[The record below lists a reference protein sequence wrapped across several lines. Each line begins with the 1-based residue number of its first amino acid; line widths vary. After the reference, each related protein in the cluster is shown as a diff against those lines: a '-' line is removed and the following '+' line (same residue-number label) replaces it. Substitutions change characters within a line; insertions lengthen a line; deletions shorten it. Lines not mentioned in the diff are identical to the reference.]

1 MSQSSGSPSPDP
13 GPGPDP
19 RPAQQSTESAHLLT
33 TAQTDSAAAA
43 TKSPISRSAIVGAI
57 FLMATSAIGP
67 GFITQTATFTAQMG
81 AAFAF
86 AILVSILIDIAI
98 QLNIW
103 RMITSSGKRAA
114 QLASSAV
121 PGSGIVLSILI
132 VVGGLAFNI
141 GNIAGGGL
149 GLNALLGIDPK
160 LGGLLTGVLAIGIF
174 LFKRA
179 GKVVDAV
186 VLVLGVGMIVLT
198 VIVAI
203 VSQPPVGEALRQ
215 SVLPDSINFATVT
228 TIVGGTVGGYITYS
242 GAHRYLDSGKTGP
255 ENAPS
260 VMRSALSGI
269 VVTGIMRYVL
279 FLAILG
285 VVASGVVLD
294 IESQVANPAGQAFA
308 AVLGDAGIR
317 IFGAI
322 FWAAALSSVI
332 GAAYTSATFLSAFSK
347 RLGGGWPLQ
356 LATVAFIVVS
366 LVVYLIVGTAP
377 ATLLV
382 FVGGFNGLILPIGL
396 TIFMYIGWF
405 RPQLLRT
412 DSYPKWLL
420 VIGTAATLLTWY
432 MAVQS
437 IGPIFAMIG
446 IGA

>member
-1 MSQSSGSPSPDP
+1 MSQSPEPQPSGSS
-13 GPGPDP
+13 
-19 RPAQQSTESAHLLT
+19 SN
-33 TAQTDSAAAA
+33 AA
-43 TKSPISRSAIVGAI
+43 TGSQPNTLDGKISRTAIIGAI

-86 AILVSILIDIAI
+86 AIFVSILIDIAI
-98 QLNIW
+98 QLNVW
-103 RMITSSGKRAA
+103 RMVTSSGKRAA

-132 VVGGLAFNI
+132 VIGGLAFNI

-160 LGGLLTGVLAIGIF
+160 LGGLVTGVLAIGIF

-179 GKVVDAV
+179 GKVVDTV
-186 VLVLGVGMIVLT
+186 VLVLGVGMIILT
-198 VIVAI
+198 CIVAI
-203 VSQPPVGEALRQ
+203 VSNPPVGEAIKQ
-215 SVLPDSINFATVT
+215 SFVPDTINFATVT

-242 GAHRYLDSGKTGP
+242 GAHRYLDSGKIGP
-255 ENAPS
+255 QHAPS

-269 VVTGIMRYVL
+269 LVTGIMRYVL

-285 VVASGVVLD
+285 VVASGVALD
-294 IESQVANPAGQAFA
+294 LDSNVANPAGQAFA
-308 AVLGDAGIR
+308 AVLGDVGMR

-332 GAAYTSATFLSAFSK
+332 GAAYTSATFLSAFSR
-347 RLGGGWPLQ
+347 RLEGGSPLQ
-356 LATVAFIVVS
+356 LATVTFIVVS
-366 LVVYLIVGTAP
+366 LIVYLIVGTAP

-405 RPQLLRT
+405 RPRLLRT
-412 DSYPKWLL
+412 DAYPKWLL
-420 VIGTAATLLTWY
+420 IIGTAATLVTWY
-432 MAVQS
+432 TAVQS

-446 IGA
+446 IGG

>member
-43 TKSPISRSAIVGAI
+43 TKSAISRSAIVGAI

>member
-1 MSQSSGSPSPDP
+1 MSAPTNEPNETPTGSGF
-13 GPGPDP
+13 
-19 RPAQQSTESAHLLT
+19 AEK
-33 TAQTDSAAAA
+33 TAG
-43 TKSPISRSAIVGAI
+43 KVSRSAVVGAI

-86 AILVSILIDIAI
+86 AILISILIDIAI

-103 RMITSSGKRAA
+103 RMSTSSGKRAA
-114 QLASSAV
+114 ELASTAV
-121 PGSGIVLSILI
+121 PGSGILLSVLI
-132 VVGGLAFNI
+132 VLGGLAFNI

-160 LGGLLTGVLAIGIF
+160 LGGIVTGVLAIAIF

-186 VLVLGVGMIVLT
+186 VMVLGVGMILLT
-198 VIVAI
+198 VFVAI
-203 VSQPPVGEALRQ
+203 VSSPPVGEAIKQ
-215 SVLPDSINFATVT
+215 SFLPDTINFATIT

-242 GAHRYLDSGKTGP
+242 GAHRYLDSGHSGP
-255 ENAPS
+255 EHAS
-260 VMRSALSGI
+260 GVMRSALTGI
-269 VVTGIMRYVL
+269 LVTGIMRYVL

-285 VVASGVVLD
+285 VVASGVALD
-294 IESQVANPAGQAFA
+294 LQSQAAHPAGQAFA

-356 LATVAFIVVS
+356 LATVAFIAVS
-366 LVVYLIVGTAP
+366 LIVYAILGTAP

-396 TIFMYIGWF
+396 SIFMYIGWF
-405 RPQLLRT
+405 RPQLLRVT
-412 DSYPKWLL
+412 AYPKWLL
-420 VIGTAATLLTWY
+420 IIGTAATLVTFY
-432 MAVQS
+432 TAIQS
-437 IGPIFAMIG
+437 IGPIFSMIG

>member
-1 MSQSSGSPSPDP
+1 MSQPHD
-13 GPGPDP
+13 
-19 RPAQQSTESAHLLT
+19 QNTKQ
-33 TAQTDSAAAA
+33 A
-43 TKSPISRSAIVGAI
+43 TKVSRSAILGAI

-86 AILVSILIDIAI
+86 AIFVSILIDIAI
-98 QLNIW
+98 QLNVW

-114 QLASSAV
+114 QLASSAI
-121 PGSGIVLSILI
+121 PGTGILLSILI
-132 VVGGLAFNI
+132 VIGGLAFNI

-179 GKVVDAV
+179 GKVVDIV
-186 VLVLGVGMIVLT
+186 VMVLGVGMIVLT

-203 VSQPPVGEALRQ
+203 ASDPPVGEAIKQ
-215 SVLPDSINFATVT
+215 SFLPDTINFATIT
-228 TIVGGTVGGYITYS
+228 TIVGGSVGGYITYS

-255 ENAPS
+255 EHAPS

-269 VVTGIMRYVL
+269 LVTGVMRYVL

-285 VVASGVVLD
+285 VVASGVALD
-294 IESQVANPAGQAFA
+294 LDGQAANPAGQAFA
-308 AVLGDAGIR
+308 AVLGDVGMR

-347 RLGGGWPLQ
+347 RLDKGWPLQ
-356 LATVAFIVVS
+356 LATVAFIAVS
-366 LVVYLIVGTAP
+366 LVVYLSIGTAP

-405 RPQLLRT
+405 RPQLLRV
-412 DSYPKWLL
+412 DKYPKWLL
-420 VIGTAATLLTWY
+420 IIGTAATLVMWY
-432 MAVQS
+432 TAAESV
-437 IGPIFAMIG
+437 GPIFAMIG
-446 IGA
+446 IGG